1 MQLIGFPVAVARTML
16 RVRLQHSKCELRQ
29 GFDTCFAQFPKF
41 DGPKEPLTKRVQK
54 IFFLNTIPKCDGI
67 KCCEDG
73 SIPTQ
78 TEMMKI
84 NWVAIA
90 LVILPNVGGWFGII
104 FNRANE
110 AWYSTR
116 VLDLGRAK
124 TPSVHQSG
132 IQTPKLMVTITSKPD
147 HLSLLS
153 LDQLPTDGML
163 ESLNYMTLILP
174 SWNPPSYLFAPVW
187 TILYCVMGF
196 ASYLIWR
203 DGGGFKEEARIPLIL
218 YCTQLILNWIW
229 TPIFY
234 GAHSILWGLVD
245 IVVLWVNIIAC
256 MFTFFRLNRIAAYL
270 LFPYLVWISFATA
283 LNYAILMDNP
293 DK

>member
-1 MQLIGFPVAVARTML
+1 
-16 RVRLQHSKCELRQ
+16 
-29 GFDTCFAQFPKF
+29 
-41 DGPKEPLTKRVQK
+41 
-54 IFFLNTIPKCDGI
+54 
-67 KCCEDG
+67 
-73 SIPTQ
+73 
-78 TEMMKI
+78 MKI

-110 AWYSTR
+110 AWYST
-116 VLDLGRAK
+116 
-124 TPSVHQSG
+124 
-132 IQTPKLMVTITSKPD
+132 
-147 HLSLLS
+147 
-153 LDQLPTDGML
+153 
-163 ESLNYMTLILP
+163 LILP

-187 TILYCVMGF
+187 TILYCVIGF

-203 DGGGFKEEARIPLIL
+203 DGEGFKEEARIPLIL

-245 IVVLWVNIIAC
+245 IVFLWVNIIAC
-256 MFTFFRLNRIAAYL
+256 IFTFFRLNRIAAYL

-283 LNYAILMDNP
+283 LNYAILRENP